1 MHTKTVWPRGRWI
14 YKREADDMKCFGSNS
29 FSRTPG
35 ACRTSPSVPIQI
47 NPWAGLLPEQ
57 GLCPLEGS
65 PSRGFIS
72 SRRLFRGFGSRS
84 LYLSR
89 GYAPGGFVE
98 QGIHFVATLPSEAGF
113 QVSPYSNRP
122 VGGVPCSIAARPPT
136 VGRVR
141 HTAKGPYGLP
151 LAPAWVVSRPTRPPC
166 P

>member
-1 MHTKTVWPRGRWI
+1 
-14 YKREADDMKCFGSNS
+14 MKCFGSNS

-35 ACRTSPSVPIQI
+35 ACRSSPSVPIQT
-47 NPWAGLLPEQ
+47 NPWAGFLPEQ
-57 GLCPLEGS
+57 GLCPLKGS

-72 SRRLFRGFGSRS
+72 SRRLFGGHCSRS

-89 GYAPGGFVE
+89 GYAPGGLSSRGFISSR
-98 QGIHFVATLPSEAGF
+98 QLPPEAGL

-151 LAPAWVVSRPTRPPC
+151 LAPAWVVSRPTRPSC